1 MSDGPL
7 FIRSARSGG
16 SPSVYHSDPECTRIG
31 EDAREVDRDHVEW
44 RDLRECRVCA
54 GEWDTDRSE
63 MYRPLRTRIEQG
75 EVEV

>member
-44 RDLRECRVCA
+44 RDLRECRVCS
-54 GEWDTDRSE
+54 GEIQRGRTDSYRS
-63 MYRPLRTRIEQG
+63 LRVRIEQG